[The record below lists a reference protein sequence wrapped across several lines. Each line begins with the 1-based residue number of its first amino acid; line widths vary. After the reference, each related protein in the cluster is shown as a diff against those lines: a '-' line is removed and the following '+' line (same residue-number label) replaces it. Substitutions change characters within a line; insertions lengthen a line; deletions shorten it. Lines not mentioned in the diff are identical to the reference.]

1 MCEGSGGA
9 QWQGYSLKGLWGA
22 DTWEIKAKKAGR
34 QSVLCQIPAGILVF
48 LWLESGV
55 S

>member
-1 MCEGSGGA
+1 MRGLGRGPVA
-9 QWQGYSLKGLWGA
+9 GVLMKGLWGA